1 MSAATAETSR
11 RENMNAEQK
20 RHRCPVC
27 QQTFGRVEH
36 LTRHSRSHSDKRSL
50 KCDYC
55 QKGFYRGDALR
66 RHERLHRE
74 PKRSAFHR
82 GARACLA
89 CAKARRRCSGDNPCA
104 ACGKRSI
111 NCNYPH
117 STNARADVGGN
128 VTQGDSVTPPDEQAG
143 ELNSGE
149 DLGINPAITNSKES
163 SESWPH
169 MSHSPT
175 TAAGSHEELNPFVS
189 QRSFDSNRT
198 VMTAPIMETTGFQ
211 SVGRS
216 PQSAAQPRTSLG
228 SHDNILGQSP
238 DMPTNLPPQPFLRDS
253 LLEFQ
258 QGAGSE
264 AQQTWSSGE
273 PASQPSMANNTTQ
286 VSRRPEPRFW
296 RHNRLSSINWLPDNW
311 IPDFDFNSGQS
322 PPQATGSYAGP
333 AQISQDRSMSGPDID
348 SAALNANEN
357 TSPFS
362 NNQGIIAPEN
372 SNSKGVGY
380 YYVDGDGARLPRI
393 RKALHQSA
401 HQSPVTY
408 AQLTDADGPETIYN
422 KYGFPG
428 CEYGAHDGA
437 SISSSGNQQIP
448 IEIYRDIL
456 HAFNQTCII
465 SSYFP
470 PFHSAG
476 FPSLES
482 VSLFVSLYTEHFQPT
497 LPFIHPA
504 TFNPLSSHWLLVLA
518 MAAIGSHYAKIE
530 HVQVLVVAMHEFLRR
545 AINMVSE
552 TGHNASIERLV
563 LTQVRLLSCIGMMYC
578 GAQQLIERAKASR
591 IDLVAFCETEW
602 VNYTEQE
609 DQLLRSHTVDQ
620 AASDWKAWCC
630 AESRRRTGYTIWL
643 LDCMWSFQFQVR
655 PLLSLED
662 ARVPVPCQEVL
673 WEAST
678 ALDWRQLYS
687 VSTKNLSLPE
697 VIQILYVEKRLQSS
711 TGEFSRIL
719 CIHALFRRTWEV
731 EAYFKQPLTL
741 WSPAA
746 EQQAIKPK
754 EMSSPV
760 WLPEIQIY
768 SRWRNSACDCLDVLH
783 WHANSVIGAAG
794 GMEHPTVLH
803 LHLARVVLLTPFRH
817 IVQLAL
823 LMTREREPESDE
835 QITEARTHIR
845 RWAME
850 DQYKARLAMIHA
862 GVSFWHVRRYSVDGF
877 YEPSAV
883 FLATLAMWAYGTF
896 APHTSRPVEDSH
908 SPQSDEDA
916 GSPFP
921 TSMQLDRPAD
931 DELVQLFVKRGGSI
945 RANVTGVGNL
955 CSPKGPNRVLL
966 EGRKLLMDLKCWGY
980 SRWIVRTLTL
990 LIEIC

>member
-1 MSAATAETSR
+1 MEKASTDFLDS
-11 RENMNAEQK
+11 
-20 RHRCPVC
+20 
-27 QQTFGRVEH
+27 
-36 LTRHSRSHSDKRSL
+36 
-50 KCDYC
+50 
-55 QKGFYRGDALR
+55 DALR
-66 RHERLHRE
+66 RHERVHEE
-74 PKRSAFHR
+74 PKSSAFRR
-82 GARACLA
+82 GVRACLA

-104 ACGKRSI
+104 ACEKRSI
-111 NCNYPH
+111 NCSYPH
-117 STNARADVGGN
+117 STNARADAGGN
-128 VTQGDSVTPPDEQAG
+128 VIEGNSAISSDEQTG
-143 ELNSGE
+143 ELHSE
-149 DLGINPAITNSKES
+149 EHLGTNPAITNSEDS
-163 SESWPH
+163 SKSWPH

-175 TAAGSHEELNPFVS
+175 NAGGSHEELGPFVS
-189 QRSFDSNRT
+189 ERSFDTNRT
-198 VMTAPIMETTGFQ
+198 VMTAPTIETTGFQ

-216 PQSAAQPRTSLG
+216 PQSAAQPRRSLC
-228 SHDNILGQSP
+228 SHDNMLGQSP
-238 DMPTNLPPQPFLRDS
+238 EIPTNLPLQPFLRDS
-253 LLEFQ
+253 LVEFH

-264 AQQTWSSGE
+264 AQQNWSSGE
-273 PASQPSMANNTTQ
+273 SASQSSTVNNITE
-286 VSRRPEPRFW
+286 VSRRSEPRFW
-296 RHNRLSSINWLPDNW
+296 RHNGLSSINWLPENW
-311 IPDFDFNSGQS
+311 IADFDFDSGQT
-322 PPQATGSYAGP
+322 PPQGSYSGP
-333 AQISQDRSMSGPDID
+333 AQISQDRPMSGPDIG
-348 SAALNANEN
+348 SATLHVNEN
-357 TSPFS
+357 RSPFS
-362 NNQGIIAPEN
+362 NNQGITAPEN
-372 SNSKGVGY
+372 SNGKGVGY

-393 RKALHQSA
+393 RKVLHQSA
-401 HQSPVTY
+401 HQSSDTY
-408 AQLTDADGPETIYN
+408 TQLTNTDGPETIYN

-428 CEYGAHDGA
+428 CDYGPHDGA
-437 SISSSGNQQIP
+437 NISSSGNQQIP

-456 HAFNQTCII
+456 HAFNQTCITSPY
-465 SSYFP
+465 SS
-470 PFHSAG
+470 PFHSG
-476 FPSLES
+476 DFPSLES
-482 VSLFVSLYTEHFQPT
+482 LHLFVRLYNEHFQPI

-504 TFNPLSSHWLLVLA
+504 TSNILSSHWLLVLA
-518 MAAIGSHYAKIE
+518 MAAIGSHYVNIE
-530 HVQVLVVAMHEFLRR
+530 EVDVLVVAMHEFLRR
-545 AINMVSE
+545 AINMVLE
-552 TGHNASIERLV
+552 IGNDASIKGLV
-563 LTQVRLLSCIGMMYC
+563 FTQVKLLSFIGMMYC

-609 DQLLRSHTVDQ
+609 EQLVRRHTVGQ
-620 AASDWKAWCC
+620 AASDWEIWCY

-662 ARVPVPCQEVL
+662 ARVPIPCQEVL

-678 ALDWRQLYS
+678 ALDWQQLYN
-687 VSTKNLSLPE
+687 VSTKNLSLHE

-746 EQQAIKPK
+746 EKQVIKSK

-760 WLPEIQIY
+760 WLPGIQIY

-803 LHLARVVLLTPFRH
+803 LHLARVVLLAPFRH
-817 IVQLAL
+817 IVQLAHL
-823 LMTREREPESDE
+823 LTREREPRSDQE
-835 QITEARTHIR
+835 ITETRNHIR
-845 RWAME
+845 RWAVE

-916 GSPFP
+916 ESPFP

-931 DELVQLFVKRGGSI
+931 DELVQLFVKRGGTI

-955 CSPKGPNRVLL
+955 CSPKGPSRVLL
-966 EGRKLLMDLKCWGY
+966 EGRKLLMDLNCWGY
-980 SRWIVRTLTL
+980 SHWSVRTLTL
-990 LIEIC
+990 LIEMCQENISLEV

>member
-1 MSAATAETSR
+1 M
-11 RENMNAEQK
+11 
-20 RHRCPVC
+20 
-27 QQTFGRVEH
+27 
-36 LTRHSRSHSDKRSL
+36 
-50 KCDYC
+50 
-55 QKGFYRGDALR
+55 
-66 RHERLHRE
+66 
-74 PKRSAFHR
+74 
-82 GARACLA
+82 
-89 CAKARRRCSGDNPCA
+89 
-104 ACGKRSI
+104 
-111 NCNYPH
+111 
-117 STNARADVGGN
+117 
-128 VTQGDSVTPPDEQAG
+128 QGDSVG
-143 ELNSGE
+143 EH
-149 DLGINPAITNSKES
+149 LGTHPAITS
-163 SESWPH
+163 SEESTESQPH

-175 TAAGSHEELNPFVS
+175 NAGGSHEELDPFVS
-189 QRSFDSNRT
+189 ERSFDSNRT
-198 VMTAPIMETTGFQ
+198 VVTAPVMETTGFQ

-216 PQSAAQPRTSLG
+216 PQSAAQPRTSLR
-228 SHDNILGQSP
+228 SNDNMPSQSP
-238 DMPTNLPPQPFLRDS
+238 EIQANLPLQSFLRDS
-253 LLEFQ
+253 LLFQ

-264 AQQTWSSGE
+264 AEQNWSSGE
-273 PASQPSMANNTTQ
+273 SASRQSMANHTRQ

-296 RHNRLSSINWLPDNW
+296 RHNGLSSINWLPGNW

-322 PPQATGSYAGP
+322 PPQATGSYSGP
-333 AQISQDRSMSGPDID
+333 AQISHDRSMSGPDIN
-348 SAALNANEN
+348 SAAPNVNEN

-372 SNSKGVGY
+372 SIGKGVGY

-401 HQSPVTY
+401 HQSSDTY
-408 AQLTDADGPETIYN
+408 TQLTDANGPETIYN

-437 SISSSGNQQIP
+437 DISSSGNQQIP

-456 HAFNQTCII
+456 HAFNQTCIMPPYL
-465 SSYFP
+465 S
-470 PFHSAG
+470 PFHSG
-476 FPSLES
+476 DFPSLES
-482 VSLFVSLYTEHFQPT
+482 LSLFVRLYNENFQPI

-504 TFNPLSSHWLLVLA
+504 TFNLLGSHWLLVLA
-518 MAAIGSHYAKIE
+518 MAAIGSHYANTE
-530 HVQVLVVAMHEFLRR
+530 HVKVLVVAMHEFLRR
-545 AINMVSE
+545 AINMVLE
-552 TGHNASIERLV
+552 TGSNASIERLV
-563 LTQVRLLSCIGMMYC
+563 FTQIRLLSCTGMMYC
-578 GAQQLIERAKASR
+578 GAQQLIEQAKASR

-602 VNYTEQE
+602 VNCTEQQ
-609 DQLLRSHTVDQ
+609 DQSVRSHTVDQ
-620 AASDWKAWCC
+620 AASDWKVWCY

-687 VSTKNLSLPE
+687 VSTKNPSLHQ

-746 EQQAIKPK
+746 EKQAIKSK

-760 WLPEIQIY
+760 WLPEIQTY

-817 IVQLAL
+817 IVQLVH

-835 QITEARTHIR
+835 QITETRTHIR
-845 RWAME
+845 RWAVE

-862 GVSFWHVRRYSVDGF
+862 GVLFWHVRRYSVDGF

-896 APHTSRPVEDSH
+896 APHTSRPIEDSH

-916 GSPFP
+916 ESPFP
-921 TSMQLDRPAD
+921 TSVQLDRPAD

-955 CSPKGPNRVLL
+955 CSPKGPSRVLL
-966 EGRKLLMDLKCWGY
+966 EGRKLLMDLHCWGY
-980 SRWIVRTLTL
+980 SHWSVRTLTL
-990 LIEIC
+990 LVEMCQEDMSLEV